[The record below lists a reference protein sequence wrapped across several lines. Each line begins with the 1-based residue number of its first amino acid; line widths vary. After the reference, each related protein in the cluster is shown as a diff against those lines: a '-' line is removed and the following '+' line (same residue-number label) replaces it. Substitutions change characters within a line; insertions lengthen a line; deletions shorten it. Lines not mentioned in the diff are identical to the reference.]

1 MGEGVGWG
9 ASTVDRIHVL
19 VVILFERLLKKERK
33 KEDLKKQ
40 VKKKRST
47 LRVCV
52 CVF

>member
-1 MGEGVGWG
+1 MGEGVGG
-9 ASTVDRIHVL
+9 ASTVDWIHVL
-19 VVILFERLLKKERK
+19 VVILFERLLKKKRK
-33 KEDLKKQ
+33 KEQLKKQ